1 MIEPLVRVRDV
12 AAAIRATLQ
21 GNKTKKELGDWAFG
35 AMLRDDEGVIHYDPP
50 LDRILRQILYA
61 LMMMSE
67 GVDYELTDEELRE
80 MLARVEGLD
89 PARDHS

>member
-1 MIEPLVRVRDV
+1 
-12 AAAIRATLQ
+12 
-21 GNKTKKELGDWAFG
+21 
-35 AMLRDDEGVIHYDPP
+35 MLRDDKSAIRYDRP
-50 LDRILRQILYA
+50 LRSILRKALYD

-67 GVDYELTDEELRE
+67 GEDYELTDEELRE